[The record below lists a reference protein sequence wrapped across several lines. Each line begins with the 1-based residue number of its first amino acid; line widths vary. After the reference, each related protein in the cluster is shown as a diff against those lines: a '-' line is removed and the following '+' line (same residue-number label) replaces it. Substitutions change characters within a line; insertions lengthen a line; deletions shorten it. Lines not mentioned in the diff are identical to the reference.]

1 MLNSWNRLMRWRTEC
16 YERFG
21 SVINLPIRSA
31 NDLLPELVSYN
42 SRVLDLGAG
51 AHKAFKTLLESLGAV
66 YFSMDIDPEGDF
78 DFHSFSDLPERMRFD
93 LILANQ
99 VLEHFSVDHAFH
111 MLSQA
116 HERLMQNGTILVTVP
131 NAAHPVR
138 QRDCTHVTPW
148 PMNDLYSV
156 LRSAGFEIQ
165 LMARY
170 NKFPL
175 TRHLLE
181 RWIVKVVCHEF
192 RVDWCDSIMALG
204 RREQRSS
211 E

>member
-1 MLNSWNRLMRWRTEC
+1 MRWRAEC
-16 YERFG
+16 HRRFG
-21 SVINLPIRSA
+21 SVGDLPLRSPS
-31 NDLLPELVSYN
+31 DVMPQLLSNN
-42 SRVLDLGAG
+42 SKALDLGAG
-51 AHKAFKTLLESLGAV
+51 AHKPFKPLFESLGV
-66 YFSMDIDPEGDF
+66 IYFSMDIDPDGDF
-78 DFHSFSDLPERMRFD
+78 DFQSFSDVPEGMSFN

-99 VLEHFSVDHAFH
+99 VLEHVSVDEAYH

-116 HERLMQNGTILVTVP
+116 HERLVVGGIIVVTVP

-148 PMNDLYSV
+148 PVNDLYSL
-156 LRSAGFEIQ
+156 LRSAGFQIQ

-175 TRHLLE
+175 THHPLK

-192 RVDWCDSIMALG
+192 RVDWCDSVMTIG
-204 RREQRSS
+204 RRAP
-211 E
+211 